1 MNLNQL
7 AIFHAV
13 AREGNLTRA
22 AQELGIS
29 QPAVSKQLLSFEKSL
44 GMALFHRLS
53 KGVQLTEAG
62 ELLFEYST
70 RLFELEAEAERALG
84 ELRDLQRGRLVI
96 GASTTIGIYLLPE
109 ILGEFQKLYPKIEL
123 RLEIANT
130 HEIQKKLQVNCIDLA
145 LTEGVLEGSEWQAD
159 AFYHDEIIAVA
170 APGHALSRKS
180 TKSTLTLK
188 QVAAESILLRE
199 HGSGTRAI
207 VERAFQSRGIALKS
221 TVSLGNTEAIKRA
234 VQSRLGIAF
243 ISRLAVAHE
252 LQEKTLVALEISDW
266 KVARAFYRLRL
277 KGKYEGR
284 AAREFVRL
292 LRAEC
297 KERRNKSR
305 EIIL

>member
-22 AQELGIS
+22 AQELCIS
-29 QPAVSKQLLSFEKSL
+29 QPAVSKQLLSLEKSL

-53 KGVQLTEAG
+53 KGVQLTESG

-70 RLFELEAEAERALG
+70 RLFELEAEAERALA

-130 HEIQKKLQVNCIDLA
+130 RDIQKELQANRIDLA
-145 LTEGVLEGSEWQAD
+145 LTEGVLEGTEWQAE

-170 APGHALSRKS
+170 APGHPLAKEGS
-180 TKSTLTLK
+180 TSTLNR
-188 QVAAESILLRE
+188 VAAESILLRE
-199 HGSGTRAI
+199 LGSGTRAI
-207 VERAFQSRGIALKS
+207 VERAFQNRDITLNS
-221 TVSLGNTEAIKRA
+221 TISLGNTEAIKRA

-252 LQEKTLVALEISDW
+252 LQEKSLVALEISDW

-297 KERRNKSR
+297 KKRQSESQ

>member
-22 AQELGIS
+22 AQKLCIS

-53 KGVQLTEAG
+53 KGVQLTESG

-70 RLFELEAEAERALG
+70 RLFALEAEAERALA
-84 ELRDLQRGRLVI
+84 ELRDLRRGRLVI

-123 RLEIANT
+123 NLEVANT
-130 HEIQKKLQVNCIDLA
+130 LEIQKKLRENRIDLA
-145 LTEGVLEGSEWQAD
+145 LAEGVLEGSEWQAD

-170 APGHALSRKS
+170 TPGHPLLQR
-180 TKSTLTLK
+180 KSTLTLK
-188 QVAAESILLRE
+188 RVAAEPILLRE
-199 HGSGTRAI
+199 QGSGTRAV
-207 VERAFQSRGIALKS
+207 VERAFQSRDIPLHS

-252 LQEKTLVALEISDW
+252 LQEKTLAELKIGDW

-297 KERRNKSR
+297 KKRRSESQ